1 MPIILQ
7 LGNQVG
13 AAVVQRRE
21 ILITVWGILVA
32 KIPSVGEAQIAETI
46 TLRKSIQ
53 LGLKY
58 GKMRSKKAKNMP
70 KIQK

>member
-58 GKMRSKKAKNMP
+58 GKMRIKKSPKMP